1 MRHWYPNDNSSEML
15 AVSIVLIMFMM
26 TGLYLYMTIHSL
38 ANRPVKTVDDADSCI
53 ACGSSTDRWDVA
65 PGVYTCL
72 CGYEG
77 GPGMRDWE
85 WSKQVAALAKL
96 SPEKRAARRKK
107 HAGRVRDVLT
117 RVPDT
122 LAGMETHLITAG
134 AAFNMTNEGRNAA
147 HQAYSAAARLARDAR
162 HLLHEAI
169 ADAEVVRHLTSGEGM
184 MDDWRTR
191 VDGRHGTMS
200 GYGPEVAESIKGE
213 RRRIQKLVK
222 DLGAVL

>member
-1 MRHWYPNDNSSEML
+1 MRHWYAHDYSSEML
-15 AVSIVLIMFMM
+15 AVSIALIMFVMA
-26 TGLYLYMTIHSL
+26 GLYLYMTIHRL
-38 ANRPVKTVDDADSCI
+38 ANRPVKPVDDRVSCI

-85 WSKQVAALAKL
+85 WSKRVAALAKL
-96 SPEKRAARRKK
+96 SPEMRAARRKK
-107 HAGRVRDVLT
+107 HAERARDVLK
-117 RVPDT
+117 RVPET
-122 LAGMETHLITAG
+122 LSGMEAHLITGG
-134 AAFNMTNEGRNAA
+134 AAFNVTNEGQHAA
-147 HQAYSAAARLARDAR
+147 RQACAAAVSLVRDAR

-169 ADAEVVRHLTSGEGM
+169 ADAEVVRHLASGEGM

-191 VDGRHGTMS
+191 VDGGHGTMS
-200 GYGPEVAESIKGE
+200 GYGPEVAESIKAD